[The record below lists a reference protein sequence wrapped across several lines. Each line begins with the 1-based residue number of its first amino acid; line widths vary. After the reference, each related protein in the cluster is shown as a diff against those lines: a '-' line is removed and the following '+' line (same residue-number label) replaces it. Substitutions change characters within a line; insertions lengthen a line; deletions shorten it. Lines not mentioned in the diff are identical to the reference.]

1 SSNSIDHL
9 HSKRDSAYSSF
20 STSSSIPE
28 YLASTPSFSPERSYS
43 LETVP
48 QRAGGSAE
56 MLQADIR
63 YVRTVYDAQQGLS
76 QEHELNSSRGGARSG
91 PGRDHQG
98 SVGGVCYRGAN
109 GSNASGSN
117 CSGVPASNRHSVGPI
132 WGQAAS
138 RNSFES
144 LKGAPAPPRRSD
156 SYAAIRNHERPNSW
170 SSLDHARSLRSLQKG
185 SWHHSSGPVATA
197 KGSYGIDGQLHTVI
211 EKSPESSP
219 TIKPRQGGGFSQPPS
234 PIGPFSGSAATTSP
248 PSRLILPASLYPVPQ
263 PEPQYAQTP
272 SSGPGPGP
280 SGVYTALTTES
291 SRQQGV
297 RNEVVRDERMSATE
311 NGHQSIS
318 SSVHSC
324 SSYSGPGSSQL
335 RSRVSEADS
344 WYQQQESN
352 TETHKP
358 HAKTTGGGS
367 EGPTGAQRRYKNH
380 GPYSQNFNE
389 SQGQQQEQN
398 QEFRITPVHSVPDL
412 RTLSSQ
418 ERSDPRDKS
427 RQRDQPSVHSE
438 LPGSSRVA
446 QGQVLPTAG
455 PTPILQPSA
464 RHFSDS
470 AAPQYQSGNHR
481 ESDKDSEHPLTR
493 LEIALAEVQCC
504 ASPNTQDTSNTHSPA
519 RSLSVLEKVSHF
531 ERRKAG
537 GKQRSYSTNS
547 YSKAFHLGMTDK
559 GRSFPCGAEDLRN
572 MLERSTKGTKPH
584 RTMSYRGG
592 SNEYM
597 KHRTP
602 ADPISALQRSRSSF
616 QLDGSKCGDISK
628 NFPWRHEL
636 QEIMDPLEDTTSNR
650 SYRDSVKDAQPHV
663 LRSTSFRLKELSSSV
678 SSPPSGVPLPIISS
692 SSPQAFPVSAKYN
705 SLEKKGPKT
714 KPKPQGVVITQQPP
728 ATSPHTPKER
738 HVVSPDNGCQSPPPL
753 PSVPPV
759 GPPPL
764 TRICGR
770 KRLTADLKKR
780 SYSEPENMNEVGV
793 SDPETTALFR
803 RRGETSVAD
812 RRKMFELASS
822 HVGAPQTA
830 MSRSDMRQVRQ
841 DALVEYV
848 ERKRGVRREEGG
860 HRSGSRPRSAYLQP
874 EQGYQT
880 DTCSLSSTYSLLSV
894 QDTDPDQ
901 SILSGESS
909 LCSTLTAGPDLR
921 SLQSN
926 LFYPGRVTTPRP
938 PAQPIPGSSSSS
950 SLDLHTQTS
959 QDLNPEAGIN
969 RNSQSM
975 NNVSNRGQD
984 QQTAEPQHQ
993 PGLPKKLNEALQ
1005 RAGPVHKSGRSA
1017 SAEDLLER
1025 LEKQYSPQ
1033 HIRSR
1038 SSPTAEK
1045 LNQNL
1050 LSGDVKMFGLFFS
1063 ESGRCAL
1070 AADRPADIHAS
1081 EGLISPEAS
1090 QYNESTLQ
1098 PAVSSQDISH
1108 PPVTHRERQRSAE
1121 RLGAYSTSTLAA
1133 SVGLPFPFSSA
1144 GNQQDSGAGEWEANE
1159 RLSQANLDPITFS
1172 EIRQTSDG
1180 ESRMN
1185 AAGGNSD
1192 RQTRHSQCDTRV
1204 SGETAKDGHRSR
1216 TFSLELTGGHSAE
1229 NTKPA
1234 SPVTS
1239 APPPYR
1245 KPSGSSTSSHLS
1257 VHPHLSS
1264 LRISE
1269 SSLFGSFEQQQLQTS
1284 TGNLQEMVDEV
1295 FYHNSPPPP
1304 PLPLTPPIKE
1314 TNIMED
1320 FPPPPPPP
1328 PPPPTEMEAEHPS
1341 LESSNSDMIN
1351 NSVPIR
1357 KSSVQCCLPLKPQP
1371 SSSIATSTA
1380 TEDVL
1385 VFEYQP
1391 LPKREKTPEEL
1402 RVEALACQL
1411 VVQDPSLAPLLDTW
1425 SECTV
1430 KLIEEMFSNSSLTGE
1445 AQRERRGSS
1454 LVAERIVVIQ
1464 PH

>member
-1 SSNSIDHL
+1 
-9 HSKRDSAYSSF
+9 
-20 STSSSIPE
+20 
-28 YLASTPSFSPERSYS
+28 
-43 LETVP
+43 
-48 QRAGGSAE
+48 
-56 MLQADIR
+56 
-63 YVRTVYDAQQGLS
+63 
-76 QEHELNSSRGGARSG
+76 
-91 PGRDHQG
+91 

-170 SSLDHARSLRSLQKG
+170 SSLDHARSLR
-185 SWHHSSGPVATA
+185 
-197 KGSYGIDGQLHTVI
+197 
-211 EKSPESSP
+211 
-219 TIKPRQGGGFSQPPS
+219 
-234 PIGPFSGSAATTSP
+234 
-248 PSRLILPASLYPVPQ
+248 
-263 PEPQYAQTP
+263 
-272 SSGPGPGP
+272 
-280 SGVYTALTTES
+280 
-291 SRQQGV
+291 
-297 RNEVVRDERMSATE
+297 
-311 NGHQSIS
+311 
-318 SSVHSC
+318 
-324 SSYSGPGSSQL
+324 
-335 RSRVSEADS
+335 
-344 WYQQQESN
+344 
-352 TETHKP
+352 
-358 HAKTTGGGS
+358 
-367 EGPTGAQRRYKNH
+367 
-380 GPYSQNFNE
+380 
-389 SQGQQQEQN
+389 
-398 QEFRITPVHSVPDL
+398 
-412 RTLSSQ
+412 TLSSQ

-427 RQRDQPSVHSE
+427 RYSTGTSCCWIYWIFSCKSFILMSFFSSFRQRDQPSVHSE

-455 PTPILQPSA
+455 PTSIPQPSA

-493 LEIALAEVQCC
+493 LEIALAEVQRC

-559 GRSFPCGAEDLRN
+559 GRSFPCGTEDLRN

-616 QLDGSKCGDISK
+616 HLDGSKYGDISK

-663 LRSTSFRLKELSSSV
+663 LRSTSFTLKELSSSV
-678 SSPPSGVPLPIISS
+678 SSPPSGVPLPVNSS

-770 KRLTADLKKR
+770 KRLTADQKKR

-803 RRGETSVAD
+803 RRGGIKTSVKLLLHWCVFHCLIYSGLPETSVAD

-822 HVGAPQTA
+822 HVGAPQSA

-880 DTCSLSSTYSLLSV
+880 EAKTSRLLSLNTSLDCLRSSTRLCRGLGRFTGLAGRPLLRISWSV
-894 QDTDPDQ
+894 WKSNTHLNTFALAHPQ
-901 SILSGESS
+901 
-909 LCSTLTAGPDLR
+909 
-921 SLQSN
+921 LQ
-926 LFYPGRVTTPRP
+926 
-938 PAQPIPGSSSSS
+938 
-950 SLDLHTQTS
+950 
-959 QDLNPEAGIN
+959 
-969 RNSQSM
+969 RNS
-975 NNVSNRGQD
+975 
-984 QQTAEPQHQ
+984 T
-993 PGLPKKLNEALQ
+993 
-1005 RAGPVHKSGRSA
+1005 
-1017 SAEDLLER
+1017 
-1025 LEKQYSPQ
+1025 
-1033 HIRSR
+1033 
-1038 SSPTAEK
+1038 
-1045 LNQNL
+1045 
-1050 LSGDVKMFGLFFS
+1050 
-1063 ESGRCAL
+1063 
-1070 AADRPADIHAS
+1070 
-1081 EGLISPEAS
+1081 
-1090 QYNESTLQ
+1090 
-1098 PAVSSQDISH
+1098 
-1108 PPVTHRERQRSAE
+1108 RERQRSVE

-1133 SVGLPFPFSSA
+1133 SVGLPFPFSPA
-1144 GNQQDSGAGEWEANE
+1144 GNQQDSGAAEWEANE
-1159 RLSQANLDPITFS
+1159 RLSQANLDAITFS
-1172 EIRQTSDG
+1172 EIQQTSDG

-1192 RQTRHSQCDTRV
+1192 RQTRH
-1204 SGETAKDGHRSR
+1204 
-1216 TFSLELTGGHSAE
+1216 
-1229 NTKPA
+1229 NT
-1234 SPVTS
+1234 
-1239 APPPYR
+1239 
-1245 KPSGSSTSSHLS
+1245 
-1257 VHPHLSS
+1257 
-1264 LRISE
+1264 
-1269 SSLFGSFEQQQLQTS
+1269 
-1284 TGNLQEMVDEV
+1284 
-1295 FYHNSPPPP
+1295 
-1304 PLPLTPPIKE
+1304 
-1314 TNIMED
+1314 
-1320 FPPPPPPP
+1320 
-1328 PPPPTEMEAEHPS
+1328 
-1341 LESSNSDMIN
+1341 IN
-1351 NSVPIR
+1351 NSIPIR
-1357 KSSVQCCLPLKPQP
+1357 KSSVQCSLPLKPQP

-1380 TEDVL
+1380 AEDVL

-1391 LPKREKTPEEL
+1391 LPKREKTLEEL

-1411 VVQDPSLAPLLDTW
+1411 VR
-1425 SECTV
+1425 
-1430 KLIEEMFSNSSLTGE
+1430 SSTPRSF
-1445 AQRERRGSS
+1445 QT
-1454 LVAERIVVIQ
+1454 
-1464 PH
+1464 